1 LANFEYF
8 KAILDRFF
16 FCEYPYSK
24 VLGRKFA
31 FTLKQWHNLVLLTL
45 AQNPVIVLMD
55 KKYGENYQDE
65 VLPEEK
71 WEQCLQLYR
80 EMFQELGITYY
91 SPPLDA
97 GQILGIEKMHMQR
110 IYPWWVSHWIRGYGG
125 VGGHDAEVIL
135 IAEVLSPLNY
145 ANIPFQEGPSGHYLS
160 EILEGLPLA
169 KLWIT
174 NWVKEHDDKRDAQLL
189 WEEICH
195 LPKLKKAI
203 LLGAVAKKAAPIL
216 RRHGIEYEH
225 FTHPSAI
232 VRFQRGRKEEYKHE
246 LREAILDGL
255 SKKG

>member
-1 LANFEYF
+1 
-8 KAILDRFF
+8 
-16 FCEYPYSK
+16 
-24 VLGRKFA
+24 
-31 FTLKQWHNLVLLTL
+31 
-45 AQNPVIVLMD
+45 MD
-55 KKYGENYQDE
+55 KKYGENYQDK

-71 WEQCLQLYR
+71 WEQCLQLYK

-91 SPPLDA
+91 PPPFDA
-97 GQILGIEKMHMQR
+97 DQLLGTEKMHLQR
-110 IYPWWVSHWIRGYGG
+110 LYPWWVTHWIRGYGG

-174 NWVKEHDDKRDAQLL
+174 NWVKEHDDERDARLL
-189 WEEICH
+189 EEELSG

-203 LLGAVAKKAAPIL
+203 ILGRVARKAVSILKK
-216 RRHGIEYEH
+216 RGIPYET
-225 FTHPSAI
+225 FTHPSA
-232 VRFQRGRKEEYKHE
+232 VCRFQRERKDEYKQE